1 LTFSRLWRAC
11 VTQSPEILKQD
22 FWNKRSELMS
32 KLSALRDRGRLLL
45 PNINPNQHGSSKSGA
60 YTGYRQSALDCLTA
74 AFWIAASIDFQQQ
87 RNNKEPI
94 VLSLPIP
101 EDSTQ
106 QKLLWLGLMKLPNRS
121 QIKPGGPNLPDKK
134 PGWSS
139 KRGLIESKRQFVS
152 DVQVLIDPRRWINE
166 IATLVPGKNT

>member
-1 LTFSRLWRAC
+1 MQNDLEYIKAICKDYGPAISAIMAIAIFVLGYVLQSRARRIASLMTWKSYRDEIRSYAEEVIDVLSSLEGLC
-11 VTQSPEILKQD
+11 EAKPEILKQD

-45 PNINPNQHGSSKSGA
+45 PNLHPNQHGSSKSGA

-101 EDSTQ
+101 
-106 QKLLWLGLMKLPNRS
+106 
-121 QIKPGGPNLPDKK
+121 
-134 PGWSS
+134 
-139 KRGLIESKRQFVS
+139 
-152 DVQVLIDPRRWINE
+152 
-166 IATLVPGKNT
+166 